1 MFLRKLEYS
10 RGVLVLTTNRLHTI
24 DTAFESRIHV
34 ILGFPELDKAS
45 RKLVWQNFLSLL
57 KQPHNIT
64 EEDVDIISDRVV
76 NGRQIKN
83 AVKLAQLIAKKQ
95 RSQLEA
101 RHLLSVL
108 QTISLQFTASN

>member
-34 ILGFPELDKAS
+34 ILSFPELDKAS
-45 RKLVWQNFLSLL
+45 RKVVWQNFLSLL

-64 EEDVDIISDRVV
+64 EEDTEEPIGSQAFV
-76 NGRQIKN
+76 NRPTD
-83 AVKLAQLIAKKQ
+83 
-95 RSQLEA
+95 
-101 RHLLSVL
+101 HLF
-108 QTISLQFTASN
+108 TIYCK